1 MHSLRVDIGQY
12 AQFYSK
18 NQRKTLD
25 SFVKIDYKLEKTQ
38 NGFLVLTLKKTDG
51 MIRHIKQRRYG

>member
-38 NGFLVLTLKKTDG
+38 NGILVLTLKKTDG

>member
-12 AQFYSK
+12 ARFYSK
-18 NQRKTLD
+18 YQRKTLD
-25 SFVKIDYKLEKTQ
+25 SFVKNDYKLEKTQ
-38 NGFLVLTLKKTDG
+38 NGFYVLTFKITDG